1 MRTYFIIFNS
11 FSCIQCINTDFGL
24 QLHDSLSETIYHGF
38 IYCLKMLR
46 RKCYSWTKHTN
57 TTLWLFVKHMDSVT
71 SKIPKKLWNCKKT
84 CSATTNLVFRCGEAT
99 RDEQTC
105 PFTTAVTL
113 QPERE
118 RERDKKGR
126 WKRCILS
133 HSHMSCNHLLFHWQR
148 LLLAKFMWPLP
159 QPLTSTEKHLFEGK
173 DNWHNPAQILLMWF
187 TLNH

>member
-46 RKCYSWTKHTN
+46 RKCYSLTKHTN
-57 TTLWLFVKHMDSVT
+57 TTLWLFVKHMYSVT

-118 RERDKKGR
+118 RERDKKGQR
-126 WKRCILS
+126 TMKTMYPVPQS
-133 HSHMSCNHLLFHWQR
+133 HVLQSPAFS
-148 LLLAKFMWPLP
+148 LA
-159 QPLTSTEKHLFEGK
+159 TSAFGQVYVASATTFDLHGETSVWGK
-173 DNWHNPAQILLMWF
+173 G
-187 TLNH
+187 